1 VHHSQVRREARGE
14 KVVSRTDGIR
24 RYNVGMK
31 TAVFSTKN
39 YDRQFLQ
46 PAAERAGH
54 ELVFFEPRLTPET
67 AILAHG
73 FPAICSFV
81 NDFLSGDVLGQ
92 LAACGTKFVAL
103 RCAGFNQVDL
113 DACRQHR
120 VRVARVPA
128 YSPYAVAEH
137 TVGMMLTLNRKFH
150 KAYNRVREGNFAIDS
165 LLGFDMHGKTVG
177 VIGTGKIGTI
187 TARILAGFGCNLLL
201 YDVYENADAR
211 SVGKYV
217 TLPELYAASDIITLH
232 CPLTKETQ
240 HVIGRAAIEQMK
252 CGVMLINTSRG
263 ALVDTPAV
271 ISGLKSGR
279 IGYLGL
285 DVYEEEAE
293 LFFEDHSSRV
303 IQDDTFMR
311 LLTFPNVLITSHQAF
326 FTATALEE
334 IARVTMA
341 NLTAFELGEA
351 TVNEVTGK
359 G

>member
-1 VHHSQVRREARGE
+1 
-14 KVVSRTDGIR
+14 
-24 RYNVGMK
+24 MK
-31 TAVFSTKN
+31 TAVFSTKS

-46 PAAERAGH
+46 PAAEKAGH
-54 ELVFFEPRLTPET
+54 ELVFLEPRLTPET
-67 AILAHG
+67 AVLARG
-73 FPAICSFV
+73 LPAICSFV
-81 NDFLSGDVLGQ
+81 NDYLSGEVLGQ
-92 LAACGTKFVAL
+92 LSKGGTKFVAL

-113 DACRQHR
+113 EACSRLG

-128 YSPYAVAEH
+128 YSPHAVAEH
-137 TVGMMLTLNRKFH
+137 AVGMILTLNRKFH

-187 TARILAGFGCNLLL
+187 TARILAGFGCQLLF
-201 YDVYENADAR
+201 YDVFENDEAR
-211 SVGKYV
+211 SIGKYV
-217 TLPELYAASDIITLH
+217 PLPELYTASDIISLH

-240 HVIGRAAIEQMK
+240 HLIDHAAIEQMK
-252 CGVMLINTSRG
+252 PGVMLINTSRG
-263 ALVDTPAV
+263 ALVDTHSV
-271 ISGLKSGR
+271 IAGLKRGQ

-303 IQDDTFMR
+303 IQDDLFMR

-341 NLTAFELGEA
+341 NLTAFERGEA
-351 TVNEVTGK
+351 TTNEVLGK
-359 G
+359 A